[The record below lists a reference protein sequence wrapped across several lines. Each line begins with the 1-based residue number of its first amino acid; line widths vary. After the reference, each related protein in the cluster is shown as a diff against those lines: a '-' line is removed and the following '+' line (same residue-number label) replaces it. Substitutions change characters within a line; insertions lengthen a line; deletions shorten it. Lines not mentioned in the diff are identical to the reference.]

1 MSLEPGAPAS
11 SVPASSASAAVFRP
25 VRSGNAFEETLARL
39 LQAVRL
45 GIVPPGEAL
54 PAERDLAGR
63 LGVSRDVLREAIR
76 SLADAGYLES
86 RRGRYGGTFVRTDLA
101 DAAPPVAARPP
112 GELDDVLGLRSVL
125 EEGAVAAAARRT
137 LTAEEREALWSR
149 LLETSASGPADYRR
163 TDSRLH
169 LAIGE
174 LAGVPSLLP
183 LIADVRDRA
192 NALLDEI
199 PLIEP
204 NLAHSNA
211 QHERIVQAVLRGD
224 ADAAQ
229 RSMREHLDGTAALL
243 RAFLD

>member
-1 MSLEPGAPAS
+1 
-11 SVPASSASAAVFRP
+11 VFRP

-54 PAERDLAGR
+54 PPERELAGR

-86 RRGRYGGTFVRTDLA
+86 RRGRYGGTFVRTDLER
-101 DAAPPVAARPP
+101 AAPPDVVRAP
-112 GELDDVLGLRSVL
+112 GELDDALGLRSVL
-125 EEGAVAAAARRT
+125 EEGAVAAAAGRT
-137 LTAEEREALWSR
+137 LRADERDTLWTR

-169 LAIGE
+169 LTFGE
-174 LAGVPSLLP
+174 LAGIPSLLP
-183 LIADVRDRA
+183 LLADVRDRA
-192 NALLDEI
+192 NALLGEI
-199 PLIEP
+199 PLIAP

-211 QHERIVQAVLRGD
+211 QHETIVQAVLRGD
-224 ADAAQ
+224 PDAA
-229 RSMREHLDGTAALL
+229 RRAMREHLDGTAALL
-243 RAFLD
+243 RAFLW

>member
-1 MSLEPGAPAS
+1 M
-11 SVPASSASAAVFRP
+11 
-25 VRSGNAFEETLARL
+25 
-39 LQAVRL
+39 
-45 GIVPPGEAL
+45 PPGEAL
-54 PAERDLAGR
+54 PPERDLAGR

-86 RRGRYGGTFVRTDLA
+86 RRGRYGGTFVRTDL
-101 DAAPPVAARPP
+101 DRAAPPVAVRRP

-125 EEGAVAAAARRT
+125 EEGAAAAAAARSLSADDRDM
-137 LTAEEREALWSR
+137 LWSR

-169 LAIGE
+169 LTFGE
-174 LAGVPSLLP
+174 LAGIPSLLP
-183 LIADVRDRA
+183 LLADVRDRA

-211 QHERIVQAVLRGD
+211 QHEAIVQAVLRGD
-224 ADAAQ
+224 PDAA
-229 RSMREHLDGTAALL
+229 RRAMREHLDGTAALL

>member
-1 MSLEPGAPAS
+1 VSGDT
-11 SVPASSASAAVFRP
+11 SVDAVFRP

-54 PAERDLAGR
+54 PPERDLAAR

-86 RRGRYGGTFVRTDLA
+86 RRGRYGGTFVRGDLDHA
-101 DAAPPVAARPP
+101 VPPVVVRSP

-125 EEGAVAAAARRT
+125 EEGAAAAAAARA
-137 LTAEEREALWSR
+137 LSAEERDALWTR
-149 LLETSASGPADYRR
+149 LLETSASGPVDYRR

-169 LAIGE
+169 LTIGE

-183 LIADVRDRA
+183 LLADARDRA

-211 QHERIVQAVLRGD
+211 QHEAIVQAVLRGD
-224 ADAAQ
+224 AEAA
-229 RSMREHLDGTAALL
+229 RRTMREHLDGTAALL

>member
-1 MSLEPGAPAS
+1 VIGAD
-11 SVPASSASAAVFRP
+11 AAVFRP
-25 VRSGNAFEETLARL
+25 VRAGNAFEETLARL

-54 PAERDLAGR
+54 PPERELATR

-76 SLADAGYLES
+76 ALADAGYLES

-101 DAAPPVAARPP
+101 HAAPPAGERPP
-112 GELDDVLGLRSVL
+112 GAIEDVLGLRAVL
-125 EEGAVAAAARRT
+125 EEGAVAAAASRA
-137 LTAEEREALWSR
+137 LSAEERDALWTR
-149 LLETSASGPADYRR
+149 LLETAASGPADYRR

-169 LAIGE
+169 LTIGE
-174 LAGVPSLLP
+174 LAGIPSLLP
-183 LIADVRDRA
+183 LLADVRDRT
-192 NALLDEI
+192 NALLEEI

-211 QHERIVQAVLRGD
+211 QHEAIVQAVLRGD
-224 ADAAQ
+224 PDAA
-229 RSMREHLDGTAALL
+229 RRALREHLDGTAALL

>member
-1 MSLEPGAPAS
+1 MSLETGAD
-11 SVPASSASAAVFRP
+11 AAVFRP

-86 RRGRYGGTFVRTDLA
+86 RRGRYGGTFVRTDLDRA
-101 DAAPPVAARPP
+101 EPPAVVRAP

-125 EEGAVAAAARRT
+125 EEGAVASAASRA
-137 LTAEEREALWSR
+137 LAAEERDALWSR

-169 LAIGE
+169 LTIGE
-174 LAGVPSLLP
+174 LSGVPSLLP
-183 LIADVRDRA
+183 LLADVRDRA

-204 NLAHSNA
+204 NIAHSNA
-211 QHERIVQAVLRGD
+211 QHEAIVQAVLRGD
-224 ADAAQ
+224 PDAA
-229 RSMREHLDGTAALL
+229 RRAMREHLEGTAALL
-243 RAFLD
+243 KAFLD

>member
-1 MSLEPGAPAS
+1 VTGADDPTGAD
-11 SVPASSASAAVFRP
+11 AAVFRP

-39 LQAVRL
+39 LQSVRL

-54 PAERDLAGR
+54 PPERELAGR

-101 DAAPPVAARPP
+101 DAAPPRTVRMP

-125 EEGAVAAAARRT
+125 EEGAVTAAARRT
-137 LTAEEREALWSR
+137 LTAEERDALWSR
-149 LLETSASGPADYRR
+149 LLETSASGPVDYRR

-169 LAIGE
+169 LTVGE

-183 LIADVRDRA
+183 LLADVRDRA

-204 NLAHSNA
+204 NIAHSNA
-211 QHERIVQAVLRGD
+211 QHEAIVQAVLRGD
-224 ADAAQ
+224 PDAARRAMQ
-229 RSMREHLDGTAALL
+229 EHLEGTAALL
-243 RAFLD
+243 RAFLEHE

>member
-1 MSLEPGAPAS
+1 VSDTS
-11 SVPASSASAAVFRP
+11 IDAVFRP

-54 PAERDLAGR
+54 PAERDLAAR

-86 RRGRYGGTFVRTDLA
+86 RRGRYGGTFVRTDLDRA
-101 DAAPPVAARPP
+101 EPPVAVRSP

-125 EEGAVAAAARRT
+125 EEGAVAAAASRA
-137 LTAEEREALWSR
+137 LSAEERDALWSR
-149 LLETSASGPADYRR
+149 LLETSASGAADYRR

-169 LAIGE
+169 LTIGE
-174 LAGVPSLLP
+174 LAGIPSLLP
-183 LIADVRDRA
+183 LLADVRDRA

-204 NLAHSNA
+204 NVAHSNA
-211 QHERIVQAVLRGD
+211 QHEAIVQAVLRGD
-224 ADAAQ
+224 PEASRRA
-229 RSMREHLDGTAALL
+229 MREHLEGTAALL

>member
-1 MSLEPGAPAS
+1 MTDP
-11 SVPASSASAAVFRP
+11 SAVDAVFRP

-54 PAERDLAGR
+54 PPERELAGR

-86 RRGRYGGTFVRTDLA
+86 RRGRYGGTFVRDDLDHA
-101 DAAPPVAARPP
+101 VPPEVARAP

-125 EEGAVAAAARRT
+125 EEGAVAAAAARP
-137 LTAEEREALWSR
+137 LSAAERDSLWSR
-149 LLETSASGPADYRR
+149 LLETSACGPADYRR

-169 LAIGE
+169 LTIGE
-174 LAGVPSLLP
+174 LAAVPSLLP
-183 LIADVRDRA
+183 LLADVRDRA

-204 NLAHSNA
+204 NLAHSNM

-224 ADAAQ
+224 PDAA
-229 RSMREHLDGTAALL
+229 RRAMREHLDGTAALL

>member
-1 MSLEPGAPAS
+1 VTSPGP
-11 SVPASSASAAVFRP
+11 SAAGAVFRP

-54 PAERDLAGR
+54 PPERELAGR

-76 SLADAGYLES
+76 SLADAGYLER
-86 RRGRYGGTFVRTDLA
+86 RRGRYGGTFVRSDLEQ
-101 DAAPPVAARPP
+101 AALPGVVRAP

-125 EEGAVAAAARRT
+125 EEGAAAAAASRT
-137 LTAEEREALWSR
+137 LRADERDLLWSR
-149 LLETSASGPADYRR
+149 QLETSASSLVDYRR

-169 LAIGE
+169 LTFGE
-174 LAGVPSLLP
+174 LAGIPSLLP
-183 LIADVRDRA
+183 LLADVRDRA

-204 NLAHSNA
+204 NIAHSNA
-211 QHERIVQAVLRGD
+211 QHEAIVQAVLRGD
-224 ADAAQ
+224 PDAA
-229 RSMREHLDGTAALL
+229 RRAMREHLDGTAALL
-243 RAFLD
+243 RAFLEQR

>member
-1 MSLEPGAPAS
+1 METDRTAEAL
-11 SVPASSASAAVFRP
+11 FRP

-45 GIVPPGEAL
+45 GVVPPGEAL
-54 PAERDLAGR
+54 PPERELAGR

-76 SLADAGYLES
+76 SLAYAGYLES
-86 RRGRYGGTFVRTDLA
+86 RRGRYGGTFVREDLA
-101 DAAPPVAARPP
+101 GAEPPAAERPS
-112 GELDDVLGLRSVL
+112 GGLEDVLGLRAIL
-125 EEGAVAAAARRT
+125 EEGAAAAAASRA
-137 LTAEEREALWSR
+137 LTSEERETVWAR
-149 LLETSASGPADYRR
+149 MLETSASGAADYRR

-183 LIADVRDRA
+183 LLADVRDRV
-192 NALLDEI
+192 NALLDRI
-199 PLIEP
+199 PLLEP

-211 QHERIVQAVLRGD
+211 QHEAIVQAVLRGD
-224 ADAAQ
+224 AVAA
-229 RSMREHLDGTAALL
+229 RRLMREHLAGTEALL

>member
-1 MSLEPGAPAS
+1 VSGE
-11 SVPASSASAAVFRP
+11 SAVDAAVFRP

-45 GIVPPGEAL
+45 GVVPPGEAL
-54 PAERDLAGR
+54 PPERELAGR

-76 SLADAGYLES
+76 SLADAGWLES

-101 DAAPPVAARPP
+101 DAAPPETVRAP

-125 EEGAVAAAARRT
+125 EEGAVTAAARRA
-137 LTAEEREALWSR
+137 LGAEEREALWTR
-149 LLETSASGPADYRR
+149 MLETSASGAADYRR

-169 LAIGE
+169 LTIGE

-183 LIADVRDRA
+183 LLADVRDRA
-192 NALLDEI
+192 NTLLDAI

-204 NLAHSNA
+204 NIAHSNA
-211 QHERIVQAVLRGD
+211 QHEAIVQAVLRGD
-224 ADAAQ
+224 PDAA
-229 RSMREHLDGTAALL
+229 RRAMREHLDGTAALL
-243 RAFLD
+243 RAFLERG

>member
-1 MSLEPGAPAS
+1 MSET
-11 SVPASSASAAVFRP
+11 SVDAVFRP

-54 PAERDLAGR
+54 PAERDLAAR

-76 SLADAGYLES
+76 ALADAGYLES
-86 RRGRYGGTFVRTDLA
+86 RRGRYGGTFVRTDLDHA
-101 DAAPPVAARPP
+101 EPPAVVRAP

-125 EEGAVAAAARRT
+125 EEGAVAAAASRA
-137 LTAEEREALWSR
+137 LTAEERDALWSR

-169 LAIGE
+169 LTIGE
-174 LAGVPSLLP
+174 LSGVPSLLP
-183 LIADVRDRA
+183 LLADVRDRA

-204 NLAHSNA
+204 NVTHSNS
-211 QHERIVQAVLRGD
+211 QHEAIVQAVLRGD
-224 ADAAQ
+224 PEAA
-229 RSMREHLDGTAALL
+229 RRAMREHLEGTAALL

>member
-1 MSLEPGAPAS
+1 MSG
-11 SVPASSASAAVFRP
+11 VPDPSAIDAVFRS

-39 LQAVRL
+39 LQVVRL

-54 PAERDLAGR
+54 PPERELASR

-86 RRGRYGGTFVRTDLA
+86 RRGRYGGTFVRTDLDQA
-101 DAAPPVAARPP
+101 EPPTVVRAP
-112 GELDDVLGLRSVL
+112 GELDDVLGLRAVL
-125 EEGAVAAAARRT
+125 EEGAAAAAAART
-137 LTAEEREALWSR
+137 LTADEREALWSR
-149 LLETSASGPADYRR
+149 LLETSASGTADYRR

-169 LAIGE
+169 LTIGE

-183 LIADVRDRA
+183 LLADVRDRA

-199 PLIEP
+199 PLLEP

-211 QHERIVQAVLRGD
+211 QHEAIVQAVLRGD
-224 ADAAQ
+224 ADAA
-229 RSMREHLDGTAALL
+229 RRAMHEHLEGTAALL
-243 RAFLD
+243 RGFLD

>member
-1 MSLEPGAPAS
+1 MTSAD
-11 SVPASSASAAVFRP
+11 SVPSAAGAVFRP

-54 PAERDLAGR
+54 PPERELAGR

-76 SLADAGYLES
+76 SLADAGYLER
-86 RRGRYGGTFVRTDLA
+86 RRGRYGVTFVRSDLEQ
-101 DAAPPVAARPP
+101 AALPGVVRAP

-125 EEGAVAAAARRT
+125 EEGVAAAAASRT
-137 LTAEEREALWSR
+137 LSADERDLLWSR
-149 LLETSASGPADYRR
+149 QLETSASGLGDYRR

-169 LAIGE
+169 LTFGE
-174 LAGVPSLLP
+174 LAGIPSLLP
-183 LIADVRDRA
+183 LLADVRDRA

-204 NLAHSNA
+204 NIAHSNA
-211 QHERIVQAVLRGD
+211 QHEAIVLAVLRGD
-224 ADAAQ
+224 PDAA
-229 RSMREHLDGTAALL
+229 RRAMREHLDGTAALL
-243 RAFLD
+243 RAFLQPR